1 MGYHSQSFHDLIVD
15 LSGILTKPE
24 KTGNF
29 TVTGI
34 TLDSRQVQPGNIFVA
49 LSGGQT
55 NGHQFIVDA
64 VQRGAVAVVGSQPL
78 KELSVPYLQVED
90 TRLALA
96 QLSSAFNGHP
106 ARKMTIIGVTGTDGK
121 TTTTNLIYS
130 ILRAAGFKAGMI
142 STVNAIIGNEVI
154 DTGFHVTTPEAPM
167 VQQLLARM
175 LQEGNTH
182 VVLEATSHGLDQK
195 RVAEC
200 EFDLAVITNIT
211 HEHLDYHGN
220 YEKYFES
227 KTQLI
232 RDLAK
237 TGKKAGGNPRL
248 AVLNYDDISYTPIQK
263 LLDDKSLST
272 IKRIV
277 YSCKEPADFYATD
290 NSTSSAGIAFLIH
303 FRKEQCMLKSP
314 MIGAYNAA
322 NILAAFTACVEG
334 LGISPEDA
342 VRGIASMPPVPGRGE
357 RIDLGQDFTAI
368 VDFAHTPNALKVSLE
383 NARQLT
389 RGRVI
394 AVFGSAGLRDR
405 AKRRMMAETSIQLA
419 DVTILTAED
428 PRTEKLEDILAEMA
442 DAARQQGGEEGKNF
456 LCVPDRGEAI
466 RQAVKMTRQGD
477 LVIAC
482 GKGHEQSMCFGTTEY
497 PWDDRIVMKAALA
510 EKLGVEGPKIPY
522 LPTRKK

>member
-1 MGYHSQSFHDLIVD
+1 MEDRNQSFQNLIGH
-15 LSGILTKPE
+15 LSGFLKKPE
-24 KTGNF
+24 TTSDFK
-29 TVTGI
+29 VTGI
-34 TLDSRQVQPGNIFVA
+34 SLDSREVQPGNIFVA

-55 NGHQFIVDA
+55 NGHQFIEDA
-64 VQRGAVAVVGSQPL
+64 IQKRAVAVVGSQPL
-78 KELSVPYLQVED
+78 KDLSVPYLQVED
-90 TRLALA
+90 ARLALA
-96 QLSSAFNGHP
+96 QLSSAFYGHP

-121 TTTTNLIYS
+121 TTTTNLIYH
-130 ILRAAGFKAGMI
+130 ILRTAGLKTGMV

-175 LQEGNTH
+175 LKEGITH

-220 YEKYFES
+220 YQKYLES

-232 RDLAK
+232 RELAK
-237 TGKKAGGNPRL
+237 TGKKAGGNPHL
-248 AVLNYDDISYTPIQK
+248 AVINHDDISYAPIKQ
-263 LLDDKSLST
+263 LLDEKSLST
-272 IKRIV
+272 IKNIA
-277 YSCKEPADFYATD
+277 YSCKEPTDFYTTD
-290 NSTSSAGIAFLIH
+290 ISTSSDGISFLIH
-303 FRKEQCMLKSP
+303 FKNEQCKIKNP

-322 NILAAFTACVEG
+322 NILAAFSACVEG

-342 VRGIASMPPVPGRGE
+342 VRGIASMPSVPGRGE
-357 RIDLGQDFTAI
+357 RMDMGQNFTAI

-389 RGRVI
+389 KGRLIV
-394 AVFGSAGLRDR
+394 VFGSAGLRDR
-405 AKRRMMAETSIQLA
+405 AKRRMMAETSLKLA
-419 DVTILTAED
+419 DITILTAED
-428 PRTEKLEDILAEMA
+428 PRTEKLEEILSEMA
-442 DAARQQGGEEGKNF
+442 DAARKQGGVEGRNF

-466 RQAVKMTRQGD
+466 QQAVKMARQGD

-497 PWDDRIVMKAALA
+497 PWDDRTAMKAALA
-510 EKLGVEGPKIPY
+510 ESLGVEGPKIPY
-522 LPTRKK
+522 LPTQER